1 MVGVPGEYI
10 ETVAMAAAARG
21 VTGASGDRGTFFVNL
36 RLYSRRSFAMRCSR
50 IERDDVVGVVGDV
63 VVEAGGG

>member
-1 MVGVPGEYI
+1 
-10 ETVAMAAAARG
+10 MAAAARG

-36 RLYSRRSFAMRCSR
+36 RLFSRRSFAMRCSR